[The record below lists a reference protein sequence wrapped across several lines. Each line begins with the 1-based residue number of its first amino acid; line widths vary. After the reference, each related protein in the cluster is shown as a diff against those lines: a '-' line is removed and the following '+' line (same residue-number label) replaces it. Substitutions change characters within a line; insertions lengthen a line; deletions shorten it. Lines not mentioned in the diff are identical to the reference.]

1 MRVKR
6 PQALLAALLLSAS
19 AVAHAADTDAEFR
32 LNEVLTDEEY
42 RETWQE
48 LVEDELRLPEWVMN
62 LTGKGAPMK
71 AVESKDGK
79 YLVGRLCD
87 EHDCFHQ
94 RLYVAFSWDKDK
106 VYALYVQV
114 PQGMPA
120 DKTPS
125 RHASFRWLG
134 EPDEE
139 QKRLLDEQLS
149 ADPDWH

>member
-1 MRVKR
+1 M
-6 PQALLAALLLSAS
+6 
-19 AVAHAADTDAEFR
+19 
-32 LNEVLTDEEY
+32 
-42 RETWQE
+42 WQNIQNYNACT
-48 LVEDELRLPEWVMN
+48 LQ
-62 LTGKGAPMK
+62 

-87 EHDCFHQ
+87 EQDCFHQ

-120 DKTPS
+120 DKAPS

-139 QKRLLDEQLS
+139 QKRLLDEQLR